1 MKSRNNGHI
10 IIKSLLPALMCSVGF
25 GLILSSGDVLGGLTG
40 ANGSLNT
47 PNNSCSASTG
57 THTNTYCGIFGVSW
71 RYYELDDPRISHLTN
86 EVARCREEDTEGMHI
101 LAYELVDTSNGAVTK
116 YHNQQVLGNANKFVQ
131 VKEVNQVSGGWKTFL
146 SPDKIGGGNAEEWD
160 DVKELWDYFKEAF
173 TTSWEDTTWF
183 CGNEDLNPRT
193 GIVKANSGVSVDGV
207 SGEKTGAD
215 VGPNNSNPDGSS
227 PGKNNAIEVKVTTSK
242 EQITG
247 KIWHNQYYENI
258 SEGWSSVKQKEK
270 KYGGITLDVE
280 WDVKDGDVDACEGK
294 GNCDYKWKVPA
305 KETTAENTRIGQVN
319 YTVKAGRKYCHTL
332 TSEPLKFQ
340 FTHKEG
346 IVSEAGRA
354 HTTACVEVEHVD
366 KPESPK
372 DEFWST
378 SSVEVDDPDQI
389 GGYNPGRQTSEKDR
403 AIGLK
408 VSTDQEF
415 VDFSFYH
422 DMGFEVGDENH
433 NIWRN
438 REWDPC
444 KTKNR
449 DGVCQGGWGDYEYVG
464 DQNTSSLSYE
474 LIVNGNTVNDNTNLV
489 DGGAV
494 WNWDDYEAGWDE
506 SQKYSENGK
515 GSEEVAEYAYTMKL
529 QPGEKKT
536 VCHRIK
542 YTPKTFTIPVTEKLG
557 WTGPWT
563 IGPTWEYGDPQAG
576 NDSEDSEA
584 CIEITR
590 PKDPPEGCPE
600 GECPEGD
607 PYGPKNGGENNATPM
622 YAGEEASVSWNVT
635 AKAVDTRR
643 IHQYSAVGFVV
654 NNSVSV
660 NDGLNKSPHTE
671 LDPCSYFKGK
681 NVGLMAVGTQPNA
694 PVCNVFVGDN
704 DNLSIAED
712 ANGKVGDVEIKGA
725 ERRIVVPD
733 NVGAKYC
740 VSFGYK
746 WGYWWGVVKGET
758 SNSWDSNTESWTHVS
773 NQDYWTNY
781 GSACRTIAKKPTAA
795 IWNGSIFSSDSIT
808 SSTAP
813 RYDEANKDQPARVA
827 DSESKTTFGSWA
839 ENLVVAGGD
848 VNRFASAGAY
858 GRGLISSLPGMVD
871 GNNWDMAWQTISN
884 SGLTNG
890 GTSLG
895 NSNIGYNSSYS
906 TRLSAYLKSHAESP
920 EDQNEYKGQTNVDK
934 TKILYFAPNNPT
946 KTLSII
952 GDVAL
957 ADTRGQTIYQMPQVV
972 IYVDGNVAI
981 SNNVTRLDAWIIA
994 TGNINTCSGWQAANN
1009 EGEQGTETKSVHRD
1023 INTTCDNQL
1032 QINGPV
1038 IAGSVTLNRTYGA
1051 DPLVYDGTGKNT
1063 SAEVFNLSALSYLWS
1078 FAQAGRYDSSYT
1090 DTYTRELAP
1099 RY

>member
-57 THTNTYCGIFGVSW
+57 THTSTYCGIFGVSW

-86 EVARCREEDTEGMHI
+86 EVARCREEDTEGIHI

-116 YHNQQVLGNANKFVQ
+116 YHNQQVLSDANKFVQ
-131 VKEVNQVSGGWKTFL
+131 VKEVNQVPGGWKTFL

-227 PGKNNAIEVKVTTSK
+227 PGKNNAIGVKVTTSK

-354 HTTACVEVEHVD
+354 HTTACVEVEHID

-372 DEFWST
+372 DEFWAT
-378 SSVEVDDPDQI
+378 SSVEVPNATTQL
-389 GGYNPGRQTSEKDR
+389 GGYDPGKQTSEKD
-403 AIGLK
+403 AAVELK
-408 VSTDQEF
+408 ISTDKEETTF
-415 VDFSFYH
+415 KFYH
-422 DMGFEVGDENH
+422 NMSFDISDANH

-444 KTKNR
+444 RTSTTDRNGNK
-449 DGVCQGGWGDYEYVG
+449 VCHGGWSDWEYVG
-464 DQNTSSLSYE
+464 KTTDLEYSLTGDTGTVAEGEMGESYE
-474 LIVNGNTVNDNTNLV
+474 YAAGV
-489 DGGAV
+489 DETTQ
-494 WNWDDYEAGWDE
+494 N
-506 SQKYSENGK
+506 QN
-515 GSEEVAEYAYTMKL
+515 EEVAEYTYTMTL
-529 QPGEKKT
+529 QPGETKH
-536 VCHRIK
+536 VCHKIK
-542 YTPKTFTIPVTEKLG
+542 YTPKTFTTPITEKLG
-557 WTGPWT
+557 WTGDWT

-576 NDSEDSEA
+576 NDNEDSEA
-584 CIEITR
+584 CIEVTR
-590 PKDPPEGCPE
+590 PADP
-600 GECPEGD
+600 PEGD
-607 PYGPKNGGENNATPM
+607 PYGPKNGGENDPTPM

-654 NNSVSV
+654 NSSVGV
-660 NDGLNKSPHTE
+660 NEGLNKSPHTK
-671 LDPCSYFKGK
+671 LNPCSYFEGEK
-681 NVGLMAVGTQPNA
+681 VGLMAVGTQPNA
-694 PVCNVFVGDN
+694 SLCNVFVGDNN

-712 ANGKVGDVEIKGA
+712 TNGKVGDVEIKGVG
-725 ERRIVVPD
+725 RRIVVPD

-758 SNSWDSNTESWTHVS
+758 SNSWDSSTESWTHVP
-773 NQDYWTNY
+773 NKDYWTNY

-795 IWNGSIFSSDSIT
+795 VWNGSIFSSDSIT
-808 SSTAP
+808 SSTAS
-813 RYDEANKDQPARVA
+813 RYNDANSDQPARET
-827 DSESKTTFGSWA
+827 DNQPKTTFGSWA
-839 ENLVVAGGD
+839 ENLVVAGGN

-858 GRGLISSLPGMVD
+858 GGGLISSLPGMVD
-871 GNNWDMAWQTISN
+871 GNNWNMAWQTISN

-920 EDQNEYKGQTNVDK
+920 EDQNEYKGQTNVEE

-952 GDVAL
+952 GDVIL
-957 ADTRGQTIYQMPQVV
+957 ADTRGRTIYQMPQVV

-994 TGNINTCSGWQAANN
+994 TGKVNTCSEWIAK
-1009 EGEQGTETKSVHRD
+1009 ETETRSLNRNQNAV
-1023 INTTCDNQL
+1023 CDNPL
-1032 QINGPV
+1032 KINGPV